1 MYTVNFLILMSVNAN
16 VNRSS
21 QRIAKQTG
29 PASELP
35 FDEAN

>member
-1 MYTVNFLILMSVNAN
+1 MSVNANVN